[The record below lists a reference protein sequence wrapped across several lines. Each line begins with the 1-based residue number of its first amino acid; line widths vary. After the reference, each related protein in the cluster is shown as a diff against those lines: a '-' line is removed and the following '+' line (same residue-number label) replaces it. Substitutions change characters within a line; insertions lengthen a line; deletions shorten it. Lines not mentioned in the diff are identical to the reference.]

1 METIKTLRD
10 IYSFPGFRARA
21 TLKPHPKDPDGR
33 IVRLERRQKKQSA
46 LAAVGRYQAFGTDAL
61 TWSGT
66 WTPVQPEYTLNS
78 SIAGLP
84 ARSAKP

>member
-1 METIKTLRD
+1 METIKTLKD

-21 TLKPHPKDPDGR
+21 RLKPHPKDPDGR

-46 LAAVGRYQAFGTDAL
+46 LDAVGRYQAFETDEL
-61 TWSGT
+61 TWFET
-66 WTPVQPEYTLNS
+66 WMPGQSAYTLNL

-84 ARSAKP
+84 VRIAKP